1 MPVSIEPYSTDKT
14 SIRVVDEADGGI
26 VLKFAGTIDHMNPG
40 EFLDPFLDNVHAQ
53 VIANSVSKVE
63 ADFTELG
70 FLNSSG
76 IKSLLNWIMKQMEL
90 AEDKRYPIKII
101 YSRKITWQQTSLKAI
116 TYLSKGS
123 VVAESR

>member
-1 MPVSIEPYSTDKT
+1 MPVNIEPYATDKT
-14 SIRVVDEADGGI
+14 SIKVVDGEDGGV

-40 EFLDPFLDNVHAQ
+40 EFLDPFLENVHTQ
-53 VIANSVSKVE
+53 VIEHSIPKVE

-76 IKSLLNWIMKQMEL
+76 IKSLLKWIMKQMEL
-90 AEDKRYPIKII
+90 AEDKRYPIKIL

>member
-1 MPVSIEPYSTDKT
+1 MPVNIEPYATDKT
-14 SIRVVDEADGGI
+14 TIKVVDGEDGGV
-26 VLKFAGTIDHMNPG
+26 VLKFVGTIDHMNPG
-40 EFLDPFLDNVHAQ
+40 EFLDPFLDNVHTQ
-53 VIANSVSKVE
+53 VIAHSVPKVE

-76 IKSLLNWIMKQMEL
+76 IKSLLKWIMKQMEL
-90 AEDKRYPIKII
+90 AEDKRYPIKIL

-123 VVAESR
+123 VIAESR